1 MIKNFDMKTIG
12 FISTFENITKNSVL
26 DCIFDEKSLYFLV
39 EPGKAGTSIGKN
51 GKNIKKLQ
59 RIFNK
64 NIRIFEYNEDSK
76 KFIKNMIPEAETIEI
91 KDGKAFVTLDSQTKG
106 KVIGR
111 NGYNINK
118 TREILKRNSKIN
130 KLEIK

>member
-1 MIKNFDMKTIG
+1 MKTIG

>member
-1 MIKNFDMKTIG
+1 VIKNFDMKTIG
-12 FISTFENITKNSVL
+12 FISTFENVTKNSVL
-26 DCIFDEKSLYFLV
+26 DCIFDEKNICFLV
-39 EPGKAGTSIGKN
+39 EPGKIGTSIGKN

-59 RIFNK
+59 KIFNK
-64 NIRIFEYNEDSK
+64 NIKIFEYNEDSK

-91 KDGKAFVTLDSQTKG
+91 KDGKAFVTLNSQTKG

-118 TREILKRNSKIN
+118 TREILKRNSKIS